1 MKYRLIAEPNKNYSP
16 MQQILVNRGI
26 APQDIEGYIKSTD
39 ADILPNELLDNIEY
53 AAVTILTCMRDR
65 KKMFVQIGRAHV

>member
-1 MKYRLIAEPNKNYSP
+1 MKYKLIAEPNKNYSP

-39 ADILPNELLDNIEY
+39 ADILPNELLDNI
-53 AAVTILTCMRDR
+53 
-65 KKMFVQIGRAHV
+65 